1 MFKIFIYISGC
12 FLVSIGIFFTLL
24 YLNLLT
30 IGYSFFE
37 FVKFIS
43 RKPIFWFIPIG
54 IILII
59 LSLERRI
66 KNELL
71 LRHNLK
77 LERRRSL

>member
-1 MFKIFIYISGC
+1 MFRFLLYIIGV
-12 FLVSIGIFFTLL
+12 LLTSIGIFFTII

-43 RKPIFWFIPIG
+43 SKPIIWGIVIG
-54 IILII
+54 IFCISI
-59 LSLERRI
+59 SLERLI

-71 LRHNLK
+71 LRHNIK
-77 LERRRSL
+77 LERKVSI

>member
-1 MFKIFIYISGC
+1 MFRVLIY
-12 FLVSIGIFFTLL
+12 FLGIFFTSLGIFFTII

-30 IGYSFFE
+30 LGYSFSD

-43 RKPIFWFIPIG
+43 RKLEFWFILIG

-59 LSLERRI
+59 LSLERLI

>member
-1 MFKIFIYISGC
+1 MFKLSLYILGV
-12 FLVSIGIFFTLL
+12 FLVSIGIFFTVI

-37 FVKFIS
+37 FVNFIIS
-43 RKPIFWFIPIG
+43 KPIFWSILIG
-54 IILII
+54 ILCIA
-59 LSLERRI
+59 LSLERWI

-77 LERRRSL
+77 LERK

>member
-1 MFKIFIYISGC
+1 MFKIILYILGIIFTS
-12 FLVSIGIFFTLL
+12 LGIFFTII

-30 IGYSFFE
+30 MGYSFFE

-43 RKPIFWFIPIG
+43 RKSEFWFILIG
-54 IILII
+54 LICI
-59 LSLERRI
+59 ALSLERWI

-77 LERRRSL
+77 LERN